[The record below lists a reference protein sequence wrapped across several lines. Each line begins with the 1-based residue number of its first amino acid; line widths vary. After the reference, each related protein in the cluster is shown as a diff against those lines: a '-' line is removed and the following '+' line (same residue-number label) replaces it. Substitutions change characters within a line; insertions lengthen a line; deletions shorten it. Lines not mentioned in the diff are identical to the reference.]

1 MGQFPQ
7 KRPTIIGFLA
17 EKTCSLRHP
26 MCFRHPVSSDNN
38 RNSIPRQ
45 ENLVNIDSPPH
56 THEQMGSMASDGSTM
71 DTSVSPV
78 WQCVAVCCSV
88 LQCVA
93 VCYSVLQCVAEWN
106 ASTMDKSVSPH
117 PPSDHFTNRVL
128 LFSLYIN
135 LGFLLKLLSRNCSI
149 LP

>member
-26 MCFRHPVSSDNN
+26 MCFRQPVSSNNN
-38 RNSIPRQ
+38 RNSISRQ

-78 WQCVAVCCSV
+78 LQRVAACCSVLQCVAVCCSV
-88 LQCVA
+88 LQCGTQVRWTK
-93 VCYSVLQCVAEWN
+93 VSVPIPLQI
-106 ASTMDKSVSPH
+106 TLQTGVS
-117 PPSDHFTNRVL
+117 F
-128 LFSLYIN
+128 FSPYIN